1 MATKFKFR
9 YLVVKYSPGLP
20 QAINQVASAT
30 EIIFKVAVWKTLV
43 MGFSFIEAGD
53 WTLQLKNSIR
63 DFSNEFWYKLM
74 RFYQYSE
81 SNYSTFPI
89 TIDSYPTEAIII
101 WLTKQMNTLSNQS
114 FRGFFVK
121 FFGQEKLE
129 VFYENLSG
137 GAMF

>member
-1 MATKFKFR
+1 
-9 YLVVKYSPGLP
+9 
-20 QAINQVASAT
+20 
-30 EIIFKVAVWKTLV
+30 
-43 MGFSFIEAGD
+43 
-53 WTLQLKNSIR
+53 
-63 DFSNEFWYKLM
+63 M

-114 FRGFFVK
+114 LRGFFVK
-121 FFGQEKLE
+121 LFGQEKLE